1 MKVTRRTL
9 LASLVVASVPL
20 ATSFAPPSS
29 TMATTRTMIPTS
41 CFATGDSEENES
53 TSVCDIP
60 KDGASLPRLKG
71 QPGGAKVL
79 RQLELTAADGSKV
92 TLGTKM
98 GDGGVSV
105 VVFLRHLG

>member
-1 MKVTRRTL
+1 
-9 LASLVVASVPL
+9 
-20 ATSFAPPSS
+20 
-29 TMATTRTMIPTS
+29 MIPTTY
-41 CFATGDSEENES
+41 FAAGDSEADES

-60 KDGASLPRLKG
+60 KDGTSLPRLEG

-79 RQLELTAADGSKV
+79 RQLELTAVDGSKV